1 MTIRD
6 RLWMTFRHVKVS
18 LVGSV
23 LVIIAI
29 SIGVALAAATTAF
42 IVQYNK
48 QSDEL
53 LNHPIYREIY
63 VEALADPTAEVEL
76 PLPVV
81 ELSGDLKNVR
91 QFNLVDFS
99 KVLQSVSGLTHAY
112 LADGVTFVATTYL
125 MGTDKGVFA
134 AKQAGRVPVGA
145 GKGMPGA
152 ERAPGGVETEDG
164 RPETEEG
171 MLGKGLPGKDIEAE
185 VADWTKDLKN
195 VVEIP
200 VEEFSGMHTTPDFF
214 AAYNIQAASGS
225 LFTEEDL
232 GSGNQVMVLGSSLAE
247 ILFPNGKALGSKIS
261 VNYQT
266 FTILGILE
274 PSDLVEPENG
284 RALNDFAYTPHYF
297 FSGAAFGKRI
307 GGGLPT
313 LRFAVED
320 SDDIHQAVLQ
330 IEEYLIQEYP
340 DVNLRVT
347 AAVDQLESENQKLSR
362 ILTVLVFLTAAG
374 LFIAAINMFNL
385 LLIRVIKQTKG
396 IGVLRALGYTKN
408 NVFQQFL
415 FESFAMSF
423 AGTLI
428 GLAASPLL
436 FKFLQSA
443 LVTGV
448 GTGSGTFYLDLLF
461 GGAAAFIFSILFG
474 IYPAYVARQT
484 EIAAAL
490 RAE

>member
-6 RLWMTFRHVKVS
+6 RFWMTFRHVKVS

-23 LVIIAI
+23 LVILAI

-112 LADGVTFVATTYL
+112 LADGAAFTATTYL
-125 MGTDKGVFA
+125 MGNDKDIIA
-134 AKQAGRVPVGA
+134 SKQAVGRAGKAPAGA
-145 GKGMPGA
+145 GKGTP
-152 ERAPGGVETEDG
+152 ETG

-171 MLGKGLPGKDIEAE
+171 APEKAVPEKDSKGEY
-185 VADWTKDLKN
+185 ADWTKDLKN
-195 VVEIP
+195 IAELP
-200 VEEFSGMHTTPDFF
+200 VEEFSGIYTTPDFF
-214 AAYNIQAASGS
+214 DAYNIQTASGS

-266 FTILGILE
+266 YTILGILE
-274 PSDLVEPENG
+274 PSNLVEPENG
-284 RALNDFAYTPHYF
+284 RSLNDFAYTPHYL
-297 FSGAAFGKRI
+297 FSGTAFGKK

-320 SDDIHQAVLQ
+320 SDNIHQAVLQ
-330 IEEYLIQEYP
+330 IEEYLVQEYP

-347 AAVDQLESENQKLSR
+347 AAVDQLESENQRLSR

-385 LLIRVIKQTKG
+385 LLIKVIKQTKG

-423 AGTLI
+423 AGALI

-443 LVTGV
+443 LITRV
-448 GTGSGTFYLDLLF
+448 GTGSGSFYLDLLF
-461 GGAAAFIFSILFG
+461 GGAAAFVFSILFG